1 MNYNETSQ
9 WAADLGSGYS
19 SIRPLGEGGMGT
31 LYRAHKDSL
40 DVDVVIKRVKQK
52 FKGRMD
58 ERAEANILKTLKH
71 KYLPRIYDVIESPSG
86 YVYTIMDMIPGEN
99 MQNYVKT
106 HGPVSQKLAYRWACQ
121 LCEVIAYLHSQVP
134 PILHCDIK
142 PSNIMITP
150 NEDICVI
157 DFNTSLVF
165 SKGVLAIGATP
176 GYAAPEQYTRPGASP
191 DTIETVPLEETMPL
205 RGYKDAF
212 AYQNVRSNKGPSGRG
227 VSNSVTA
234 AQATNAGGYGTISK
248 RTDVYGIGAT
258 LYYAITGQQPGH
270 SLKDVRPITSYK
282 LKFSRSFLLIIARAM
297 KKRQEE
303 RFCDAQE
310 MLRAL
315 QDIHAIDGRYK
326 KVVHSQRVVA
336 AVSLV
341 LAVSGT
347 LAILFGVQRIGVE
360 RYAAYDALVR
370 KGRTAADEMRFDEA
384 EQDLQQAIAIY
395 DDQLEAY
402 VEQAVL
408 LYRQGKYQEC
418 IDAVETTQ
426 SRELKY
432 YSRQSVANLYN
443 VAAEAYYELESY
455 ESAATM
461 YQKAIGYSPDI
472 LSYYQGETTALIQLG
487 DYSGADEVLAE
498 MAKAVPDAEQ
508 SGAYQV
514 VQSELLRKQGDLPDA
529 LDAARKAIGSADGN
543 DQLARAYR
551 LAASICEDIGDS
563 MLSEEINL
571 LNQGI
576 EQLPDGYYNALAG
589 QLASA
594 YIRQAEA
601 TGNPGYQKDALRTY
615 QQLEKNGNT
624 TLEVR
629 LNIAMLQYQ
638 LHDFSKAIDG
648 IFYPYHE
655 DLKDVFQE
663 MPLGNASAMMNQGL
677 SIWKGK
683 WSGKGHATHVSGI
696 IGADFD
702 NGKGICGVAPNAKLY
717 GVDWSD
723 SPLYRTIDKKKPTFG
738 DGSNLYCM
746 KIAMLYL
753 VVEKQCQVINISQSA
768 FGVEVRCNASN
779 NNDDAINVINK
790 FNEEFASFLKYVRE
804 LSKMEF
810 IICKCANNDNNHD
823 LFFSK
828 DADDDFNLPYILHH
842 KKFISISAA
851 RIRNVLRDKAT
862 GQYTIVFTPMISA
875 QNGIMDVFMSA
886 ESQNYEASIVSATCV
901 SCPDLKVSNNR
912 ISNLVFTANQPLRI
926 DIQLDYHDYCSME
939 VKAYGNQV

>member
-19 SIRPLGEGGMGT
+19 AIRPLGEGGMGT

-150 NEDICVI
+150 AGDICVI

-212 AYQNVRSNKGPSGRG
+212 AYQNVRSNKDPSGRG

-297 KKRQEE
+297 MKRQEE

-384 EQDLQQAIAIY
+384 VRY
-395 DDQLEAY
+395 
-402 VEQAVL
+402 
-408 LYRQGKYQEC
+408 
-418 IDAVETTQ
+418 
-426 SRELKY
+426 
-432 YSRQSVANLYN
+432 ANRRRN
-443 VAAEAYYELESY
+443 PDF
-455 ESAATM
+455 SAA
-461 YQKAIGYSPDI
+461 
-472 LSYYQGETTALIQLG
+472 
-487 DYSGADEVLAE
+487 
-498 MAKAVPDAEQ
+498 
-508 SGAYQV
+508 
-514 VQSELLRKQGDLPDA
+514 LR
-529 LDAARKAIGSADGN
+529 R
-543 DQLARAYR
+543 
-551 LAASICEDIGDS
+551 
-563 MLSEEINL
+563 
-571 LNQGI
+571 
-576 EQLPDGYYNALAG
+576 
-589 QLASA
+589 
-594 YIRQAEA
+594 
-601 TGNPGYQKDALRTY
+601 
-615 QQLEKNGNT
+615 
-624 TLEVR
+624 
-629 LNIAMLQYQ
+629 
-638 LHDFSKAIDG
+638 
-648 IFYPYHE
+648 
-655 DLKDVFQE
+655 
-663 MPLGNASAMMNQGL
+663 
-677 SIWKGK
+677 
-683 WSGKGHATHVSGI
+683 
-696 IGADFD
+696 
-702 NGKGICGVAPNAKLY
+702 
-717 GVDWSD
+717 
-723 SPLYRTIDKKKPTFG
+723 
-738 DGSNLYCM
+738 
-746 KIAMLYL
+746 
-753 VVEKQCQVINISQSA
+753 
-768 FGVEVRCNASN
+768 
-779 NNDDAINVINK
+779 
-790 FNEEFASFLKYVRE
+790 
-804 LSKMEF
+804 
-810 IICKCANNDNNHD
+810 
-823 LFFSK
+823 
-828 DADDDFNLPYILHH
+828 
-842 KKFISISAA
+842 
-851 RIRNVLRDKAT
+851 
-862 GQYTIVFTPMISA
+862 
-875 QNGIMDVFMSA
+875 
-886 ESQNYEASIVSATCV
+886 
-901 SCPDLKVSNNR
+901 
-912 ISNLVFTANQPLRI
+912 
-926 DIQLDYHDYCSME
+926 
-939 VKAYGNQV
+939 

>member
-1 MNYNETSQ
+1 MNYNEISQ

-19 SIRPLGEGGMGT
+19 AIRPLGEGGMGT

-150 NEDICVI
+150 AGDICVI

-212 AYQNVRSNKGPSGRG
+212 AYQNVRSNKDPSGRG

-297 KKRQEE
+297 MKRQEE

-370 KGRTAADEMRFDEA
+370 KGRTAAEEMHFDEA
-384 EQDLQQAIAIY
+384 EQDLNQAIAIY

-402 VEQAVL
+402 IEKAVL

-472 LSYYQGETTALIQLG
+472 LSYYQGEATALIQLG

-638 LHDFSKAIDG
+638 LHDFSKAMEMLQALKKD
-648 IFYPYHE
+648 YPKDYRVYKWLAFVQGE
-655 DLKDVFQE
+655 LDLQNGASYTKT
-663 MPLGNASAMMNQGL
+663 LGYYETAAE
-677 SIWKGK
+677 
-683 WSGKGHATHVSGI
+683 
-696 IGADFD
+696 
-702 NGKGICGVAPNAKLY
+702 
-717 GVDWSD
+717 
-723 SPLYRTIDKKKPTFG
+723 LYRAEQA
-738 DGSNLYCM
+738 S
-746 KIAMLYL
+746 
-753 VVEKQCQVINISQSA
+753 
-768 FGVEVRCNASN
+768 GVYDPQMDELDRMARN
-779 NNDDAINVINK
+779 NW
-790 FNEEFASFLKYVRE
+790 
-804 LSKMEF
+804 
-810 IICKCANNDNNHD
+810 
-823 LFFSK
+823 
-828 DADDDFNLPYILHH
+828 
-842 KKFISISAA
+842 
-851 RIRNVLRDKAT
+851 
-862 GQYTIVFTPMISA
+862 Q
-875 QNGIMDVFMSA
+875 
-886 ESQNYEASIVSATCV
+886 
-901 SCPDLKVSNNR
+901 
-912 ISNLVFTANQPLRI
+912 
-926 DIQLDYHDYCSME
+926 
-939 VKAYGNQV
+939 

>member
-1 MNYNETSQ
+1 MCMNYNETSQ

-19 SIRPLGEGGMGT
+19 AIRPLGEGGMGT

-150 NEDICVI
+150 AGDICVI

-212 AYQNVRSNKGPSGRG
+212 AYQNVRSNKDPSGRG

-297 KKRQEE
+297 MKRQEE

-472 LSYYQGETTALIQLG
+472 LSYYQGEATALIQLG

-638 LHDFSKAIDG
+638 LHGFSKAMEMLQALKKD
-648 IFYPYHE
+648 YPKDYRVYKWLAFVQGE
-655 DLKDVFQE
+655 LDLQNGASYTKT
-663 MPLGNASAMMNQGL
+663 LGYYETAAE
-677 SIWKGK
+677 
-683 WSGKGHATHVSGI
+683 
-696 IGADFD
+696 
-702 NGKGICGVAPNAKLY
+702 
-717 GVDWSD
+717 
-723 SPLYRTIDKKKPTFG
+723 LYRAEQA
-738 DGSNLYCM
+738 S
-746 KIAMLYL
+746 
-753 VVEKQCQVINISQSA
+753 
-768 FGVEVRCNASN
+768 GVYDPQMDELDRMARN
-779 NNDDAINVINK
+779 NW
-790 FNEEFASFLKYVRE
+790 
-804 LSKMEF
+804 
-810 IICKCANNDNNHD
+810 
-823 LFFSK
+823 
-828 DADDDFNLPYILHH
+828 
-842 KKFISISAA
+842 
-851 RIRNVLRDKAT
+851 
-862 GQYTIVFTPMISA
+862 Q
-875 QNGIMDVFMSA
+875 
-886 ESQNYEASIVSATCV
+886 
-901 SCPDLKVSNNR
+901 
-912 ISNLVFTANQPLRI
+912 
-926 DIQLDYHDYCSME
+926 
-939 VKAYGNQV
+939 

>member
-19 SIRPLGEGGMGT
+19 AIRPLGEGGMGT

-150 NEDICVI
+150 AGDICVI

-212 AYQNVRSNKGPSGRG
+212 AYQNVRSNKDPSGRG

-297 KKRQEE
+297 MKRQEE

-472 LSYYQGETTALIQLG
+472 LSYYQGEATALIQLG

-638 LHDFSKAIDG
+638 LHDFSKAMEMLQALKKD
-648 IFYPYHE
+648 YPKDYRVYKWLAFVQGE
-655 DLKDVFQE
+655 LDLQNGASYTKK
-663 MPLGNASAMMNQGL
+663 LGYYETAAE
-677 SIWKGK
+677 
-683 WSGKGHATHVSGI
+683 
-696 IGADFD
+696 
-702 NGKGICGVAPNAKLY
+702 
-717 GVDWSD
+717 
-723 SPLYRTIDKKKPTFG
+723 LYRAEQA
-738 DGSNLYCM
+738 S
-746 KIAMLYL
+746 
-753 VVEKQCQVINISQSA
+753 
-768 FGVEVRCNASN
+768 GVYDPQMDELDRMARN
-779 NNDDAINVINK
+779 NW
-790 FNEEFASFLKYVRE
+790 
-804 LSKMEF
+804 
-810 IICKCANNDNNHD
+810 
-823 LFFSK
+823 
-828 DADDDFNLPYILHH
+828 
-842 KKFISISAA
+842 
-851 RIRNVLRDKAT
+851 
-862 GQYTIVFTPMISA
+862 Q
-875 QNGIMDVFMSA
+875 
-886 ESQNYEASIVSATCV
+886 
-901 SCPDLKVSNNR
+901 
-912 ISNLVFTANQPLRI
+912 
-926 DIQLDYHDYCSME
+926 
-939 VKAYGNQV
+939 

>member
-1 MNYNETSQ
+1 MCMNYNETSQ

-19 SIRPLGEGGMGT
+19 AIRPLGEGGMGT

-150 NEDICVI
+150 ADDICVI

-212 AYQNVRSNKGPSGRG
+212 AYQNVRSNKDPSGRG

-258 LYYAITGQQPGH
+258 LYYAITGQQSGH

-472 LSYYQGETTALIQLG
+472 LSYYQGEATALIQLG

-638 LHDFSKAIDG
+638 LHDFSKAMEMLQALKKD
-648 IFYPYHE
+648 YPKDYRVYKWLAFVQGE
-655 DLKDVFQE
+655 LDLQNGASYTKT
-663 MPLGNASAMMNQGL
+663 LGYYETAAE
-677 SIWKGK
+677 
-683 WSGKGHATHVSGI
+683 
-696 IGADFD
+696 
-702 NGKGICGVAPNAKLY
+702 
-717 GVDWSD
+717 
-723 SPLYRTIDKKKPTFG
+723 LYRAEQA
-738 DGSNLYCM
+738 S
-746 KIAMLYL
+746 
-753 VVEKQCQVINISQSA
+753 
-768 FGVEVRCNASN
+768 GVYDPQMDELDRMARN
-779 NNDDAINVINK
+779 NW
-790 FNEEFASFLKYVRE
+790 
-804 LSKMEF
+804 
-810 IICKCANNDNNHD
+810 
-823 LFFSK
+823 
-828 DADDDFNLPYILHH
+828 
-842 KKFISISAA
+842 
-851 RIRNVLRDKAT
+851 
-862 GQYTIVFTPMISA
+862 Q
-875 QNGIMDVFMSA
+875 
-886 ESQNYEASIVSATCV
+886 
-901 SCPDLKVSNNR
+901 
-912 ISNLVFTANQPLRI
+912 
-926 DIQLDYHDYCSME
+926 
-939 VKAYGNQV
+939 

>member
-19 SIRPLGEGGMGT
+19 AIRPLGEGGMGT

-150 NEDICVI
+150 ADDICVI

-212 AYQNVRSNKGPSGRG
+212 AYQNVRSNKDPSGRG

-282 LKFSRSFLLIIARAM
+282 LKFSRSFLLIIARAIM
-297 KKRQEE
+297 KRQEE

-472 LSYYQGETTALIQLG
+472 LSYYQGEATALIQLG

-638 LHDFSKAIDG
+638 LHDFSKAMEMLQALKKD
-648 IFYPYHE
+648 YPKDYRVYKWLAFVQGE
-655 DLKDVFQE
+655 LDLQNGASYTKT
-663 MPLGNASAMMNQGL
+663 LGYYETAAE
-677 SIWKGK
+677 
-683 WSGKGHATHVSGI
+683 
-696 IGADFD
+696 
-702 NGKGICGVAPNAKLY
+702 
-717 GVDWSD
+717 
-723 SPLYRTIDKKKPTFG
+723 LYRAEQA
-738 DGSNLYCM
+738 S
-746 KIAMLYL
+746 
-753 VVEKQCQVINISQSA
+753 
-768 FGVEVRCNASN
+768 GVYDPQMDELDRMARN
-779 NNDDAINVINK
+779 NW
-790 FNEEFASFLKYVRE
+790 
-804 LSKMEF
+804 
-810 IICKCANNDNNHD
+810 
-823 LFFSK
+823 
-828 DADDDFNLPYILHH
+828 
-842 KKFISISAA
+842 
-851 RIRNVLRDKAT
+851 
-862 GQYTIVFTPMISA
+862 Q
-875 QNGIMDVFMSA
+875 
-886 ESQNYEASIVSATCV
+886 
-901 SCPDLKVSNNR
+901 
-912 ISNLVFTANQPLRI
+912 
-926 DIQLDYHDYCSME
+926 
-939 VKAYGNQV
+939 

>member
-19 SIRPLGEGGMGT
+19 AIRPLGEGGMGT

-40 DVDVVIKRVKQK
+40 DVEVVIKRVKQK

-106 HGPVSQKLAYRWACQ
+106 HGPVSQKPAYRWACQ

-150 NEDICVI
+150 AGDICVI

-212 AYQNVRSNKGPSGRG
+212 AYQNVRSNKDPSGRG

-297 KKRQEE
+297 MKRQEE

-472 LSYYQGETTALIQLG
+472 LSYYQGEATALIQLG

-638 LHDFSKAIDG
+638 LHDFSKAMEMLQALKKD
-648 IFYPYHE
+648 YPKDYRVYKWLAFVQGE
-655 DLKDVFQE
+655 LDLQNGASYTKT
-663 MPLGNASAMMNQGL
+663 LGYYETAAE
-677 SIWKGK
+677 
-683 WSGKGHATHVSGI
+683 
-696 IGADFD
+696 
-702 NGKGICGVAPNAKLY
+702 
-717 GVDWSD
+717 
-723 SPLYRTIDKKKPTFG
+723 LYRAEQA
-738 DGSNLYCM
+738 S
-746 KIAMLYL
+746 
-753 VVEKQCQVINISQSA
+753 
-768 FGVEVRCNASN
+768 GVYDPQMDELDRMARN
-779 NNDDAINVINK
+779 NW
-790 FNEEFASFLKYVRE
+790 
-804 LSKMEF
+804 
-810 IICKCANNDNNHD
+810 
-823 LFFSK
+823 
-828 DADDDFNLPYILHH
+828 
-842 KKFISISAA
+842 
-851 RIRNVLRDKAT
+851 
-862 GQYTIVFTPMISA
+862 Q
-875 QNGIMDVFMSA
+875 
-886 ESQNYEASIVSATCV
+886 
-901 SCPDLKVSNNR
+901 
-912 ISNLVFTANQPLRI
+912 
-926 DIQLDYHDYCSME
+926 
-939 VKAYGNQV
+939 

>member
-19 SIRPLGEGGMGT
+19 AIRPLGEGGMGT

-150 NEDICVI
+150 ADDICVI

-212 AYQNVRSNKGPSGRG
+212 AYQNVRSNKDPSGRG

-297 KKRQEE
+297 MKRQEE

-472 LSYYQGETTALIQLG
+472 LSYYQGEATALIQLG

-638 LHDFSKAIDG
+638 LHDFSKAMEMLQALKKD
-648 IFYPYHE
+648 YPKDYRVYKWLAFVQGE
-655 DLKDVFQE
+655 LDLQNGASYTKT
-663 MPLGNASAMMNQGL
+663 LGYYETAAE
-677 SIWKGK
+677 
-683 WSGKGHATHVSGI
+683 
-696 IGADFD
+696 
-702 NGKGICGVAPNAKLY
+702 
-717 GVDWSD
+717 
-723 SPLYRTIDKKKPTFG
+723 LYRAEQA
-738 DGSNLYCM
+738 S
-746 KIAMLYL
+746 
-753 VVEKQCQVINISQSA
+753 
-768 FGVEVRCNASN
+768 GVYDPQMDELDRMARN
-779 NNDDAINVINK
+779 NW
-790 FNEEFASFLKYVRE
+790 
-804 LSKMEF
+804 
-810 IICKCANNDNNHD
+810 
-823 LFFSK
+823 
-828 DADDDFNLPYILHH
+828 
-842 KKFISISAA
+842 
-851 RIRNVLRDKAT
+851 
-862 GQYTIVFTPMISA
+862 Q
-875 QNGIMDVFMSA
+875 
-886 ESQNYEASIVSATCV
+886 
-901 SCPDLKVSNNR
+901 
-912 ISNLVFTANQPLRI
+912 
-926 DIQLDYHDYCSME
+926 
-939 VKAYGNQV
+939 

>member
-1 MNYNETSQ
+1 MCMNYNETSQ

-106 HGPVSQKLAYRWACQ
+106 HGSVSQKLAYRWACQ

-315 QDIHAIDGRYK
+315 QDIHAASLLQTFVGGT
-326 KVVHSQRVVA
+326 VVHHNEPEVLFGLGIDRLDRILQPA
-336 AVSLV
+336 
-341 LAVSGT
+341 LAVDIRDHDSRFIHKYSCISVQVHGNSIAYLHT
-347 LAILFGVQRIGVE
+347 KRNRIPAGCGFGRAKI
-360 RYAAYDALVR
+360 
-370 KGRTAADEMRFDEA
+370 MR
-384 EQDLQQAIAIY
+384 
-395 DDQLEAY
+395 
-402 VEQAVL
+402 
-408 LYRQGKYQEC
+408 
-418 IDAVETTQ
+418 
-426 SRELKY
+426 
-432 YSRQSVANLYN
+432 
-443 VAAEAYYELESY
+443 
-455 ESAATM
+455 
-461 YQKAIGYSPDI
+461 
-472 LSYYQGETTALIQLG
+472 
-487 DYSGADEVLAE
+487 
-498 MAKAVPDAEQ
+498 
-508 SGAYQV
+508 
-514 VQSELLRKQGDLPDA
+514 
-529 LDAARKAIGSADGN
+529 
-543 DQLARAYR
+543 
-551 LAASICEDIGDS
+551 
-563 MLSEEINL
+563 
-571 LNQGI
+571 
-576 EQLPDGYYNALAG
+576 
-589 QLASA
+589 
-594 YIRQAEA
+594 
-601 TGNPGYQKDALRTY
+601 
-615 QQLEKNGNT
+615 
-624 TLEVR
+624 
-629 LNIAMLQYQ
+629 
-638 LHDFSKAIDG
+638 
-648 IFYPYHE
+648 
-655 DLKDVFQE
+655 
-663 MPLGNASAMMNQGL
+663 QGL
-677 SIWKGK
+677 SRCWKE
-683 WSGKGHATHVSGI
+683 WCR
-696 IGADFD
+696 D
-702 NGKGICGVAPNAKLY
+702 PR
-717 GVDWSD
+717 
-723 SPLYRTIDKKKPTFG
+723 RTP
-738 DGSNLYCM
+738 
-746 KIAMLYL
+746 
-753 VVEKQCQVINISQSA
+753 EPPH
-768 FGVEVRCNASN
+768 RW
-779 NNDDAINVINK
+779 
-790 FNEEFASFLKYVRE
+790 E
-804 LSKMEF
+804 L
-810 IICKCANNDNNHD
+810 
-823 LFFSK
+823 
-828 DADDDFNLPYILHH
+828 
-842 KKFISISAA
+842 
-851 RIRNVLRDKAT
+851 R
-862 GQYTIVFTPMISA
+862 
-875 QNGIMDVFMSA
+875 
-886 ESQNYEASIVSATCV
+886 
-901 SCPDLKVSNNR
+901 
-912 ISNLVFTANQPLRI
+912 
-926 DIQLDYHDYCSME
+926 
-939 VKAYGNQV
+939 

>member
-19 SIRPLGEGGMGT
+19 AIRPLGEGGMGT

-150 NEDICVI
+150 AGDICVI

-212 AYQNVRSNKGPSGRG
+212 AYQNVRSNKDPSGRG

-258 LYYAITGQQPGH
+258 LYHAITGQQPGH

-297 KKRQEE
+297 MKRQEE

-472 LSYYQGETTALIQLG
+472 LSYYQGEATALIQLG

-638 LHDFSKAIDG
+638 LHDFSKAMEMLQALKKD
-648 IFYPYHE
+648 YPKDYRVYKWLAFVQGE
-655 DLKDVFQE
+655 LDLQNGASYTKT
-663 MPLGNASAMMNQGL
+663 LGYYETAAE
-677 SIWKGK
+677 
-683 WSGKGHATHVSGI
+683 
-696 IGADFD
+696 
-702 NGKGICGVAPNAKLY
+702 
-717 GVDWSD
+717 
-723 SPLYRTIDKKKPTFG
+723 LYRAEQA
-738 DGSNLYCM
+738 S
-746 KIAMLYL
+746 
-753 VVEKQCQVINISQSA
+753 
-768 FGVEVRCNASN
+768 GVYDPQMDELDRMARN
-779 NNDDAINVINK
+779 NW
-790 FNEEFASFLKYVRE
+790 
-804 LSKMEF
+804 
-810 IICKCANNDNNHD
+810 
-823 LFFSK
+823 
-828 DADDDFNLPYILHH
+828 
-842 KKFISISAA
+842 
-851 RIRNVLRDKAT
+851 
-862 GQYTIVFTPMISA
+862 Q
-875 QNGIMDVFMSA
+875 
-886 ESQNYEASIVSATCV
+886 
-901 SCPDLKVSNNR
+901 
-912 ISNLVFTANQPLRI
+912 
-926 DIQLDYHDYCSME
+926 
-939 VKAYGNQV
+939 

>member
-19 SIRPLGEGGMGT
+19 AIRPLGEGGMGT

-150 NEDICVI
+150 AGDICVI

-212 AYQNVRSNKGPSGRG
+212 AYQNVRSNKDPSGRG

-297 KKRQEE
+297 MKRQEE

-472 LSYYQGETTALIQLG
+472 LSYYQGEATALIQLG

-508 SGAYQV
+508 SGAYRV

-638 LHDFSKAIDG
+638 LHDFSKAMEMLQALKKD
-648 IFYPYHE
+648 YPKDYRVYKWLAFVQGE
-655 DLKDVFQE
+655 LDLQNGASYTKT
-663 MPLGNASAMMNQGL
+663 LGYYETAAE
-677 SIWKGK
+677 
-683 WSGKGHATHVSGI
+683 
-696 IGADFD
+696 
-702 NGKGICGVAPNAKLY
+702 
-717 GVDWSD
+717 
-723 SPLYRTIDKKKPTFG
+723 LYRAEQA
-738 DGSNLYCM
+738 S
-746 KIAMLYL
+746 
-753 VVEKQCQVINISQSA
+753 
-768 FGVEVRCNASN
+768 GVYDPQMDELDRMARN
-779 NNDDAINVINK
+779 NW
-790 FNEEFASFLKYVRE
+790 
-804 LSKMEF
+804 
-810 IICKCANNDNNHD
+810 
-823 LFFSK
+823 
-828 DADDDFNLPYILHH
+828 
-842 KKFISISAA
+842 
-851 RIRNVLRDKAT
+851 
-862 GQYTIVFTPMISA
+862 Q
-875 QNGIMDVFMSA
+875 
-886 ESQNYEASIVSATCV
+886 
-901 SCPDLKVSNNR
+901 
-912 ISNLVFTANQPLRI
+912 
-926 DIQLDYHDYCSME
+926 
-939 VKAYGNQV
+939 

>member
-19 SIRPLGEGGMGT
+19 AIRPLGEGGMGT

-58 ERAEANILKTLKH
+58 ERAESNILKTLKH

-150 NEDICVI
+150 AGDICVI

-212 AYQNVRSNKGPSGRG
+212 AYQNVRSNKDPSGRG

-297 KKRQEE
+297 MKRQEE

-472 LSYYQGETTALIQLG
+472 LSYYQGEATALIQLG

-638 LHDFSKAIDG
+638 LHDFSKAMEMLQALKKD
-648 IFYPYHE
+648 YPKDYRVYKWLAFVQGE
-655 DLKDVFQE
+655 LDLQNGASYTKT
-663 MPLGNASAMMNQGL
+663 LGYYETAAE
-677 SIWKGK
+677 
-683 WSGKGHATHVSGI
+683 
-696 IGADFD
+696 
-702 NGKGICGVAPNAKLY
+702 
-717 GVDWSD
+717 
-723 SPLYRTIDKKKPTFG
+723 LYRAEQA
-738 DGSNLYCM
+738 S
-746 KIAMLYL
+746 
-753 VVEKQCQVINISQSA
+753 
-768 FGVEVRCNASN
+768 GVYDPQMDELDRMARN
-779 NNDDAINVINK
+779 NW
-790 FNEEFASFLKYVRE
+790 
-804 LSKMEF
+804 
-810 IICKCANNDNNHD
+810 
-823 LFFSK
+823 
-828 DADDDFNLPYILHH
+828 
-842 KKFISISAA
+842 
-851 RIRNVLRDKAT
+851 
-862 GQYTIVFTPMISA
+862 Q
-875 QNGIMDVFMSA
+875 
-886 ESQNYEASIVSATCV
+886 
-901 SCPDLKVSNNR
+901 
-912 ISNLVFTANQPLRI
+912 
-926 DIQLDYHDYCSME
+926 
-939 VKAYGNQV
+939 

>member
-1 MNYNETSQ
+1 MCMNYNEISQ

-19 SIRPLGEGGMGT
+19 AIRPLGEGGMGT

-150 NEDICVI
+150 AGDICVI

-212 AYQNVRSNKGPSGRG
+212 AYQNVRSNKDPSGRG

-297 KKRQEE
+297 MKRQEE

-472 LSYYQGETTALIQLG
+472 LSYYQGEATALIQLG

-638 LHDFSKAIDG
+638 LHDFSKAMEMLQTLKKD
-648 IFYPYHE
+648 YPKDYRVYKWLAFVQGE
-655 DLKDVFQE
+655 LDLQNGASYTKT
-663 MPLGNASAMMNQGL
+663 LGYYETAAE
-677 SIWKGK
+677 
-683 WSGKGHATHVSGI
+683 
-696 IGADFD
+696 
-702 NGKGICGVAPNAKLY
+702 
-717 GVDWSD
+717 
-723 SPLYRTIDKKKPTFG
+723 LYRAEQA
-738 DGSNLYCM
+738 S
-746 KIAMLYL
+746 
-753 VVEKQCQVINISQSA
+753 
-768 FGVEVRCNASN
+768 GVYDPQMDELDRMARN
-779 NNDDAINVINK
+779 NW
-790 FNEEFASFLKYVRE
+790 
-804 LSKMEF
+804 
-810 IICKCANNDNNHD
+810 
-823 LFFSK
+823 
-828 DADDDFNLPYILHH
+828 
-842 KKFISISAA
+842 
-851 RIRNVLRDKAT
+851 
-862 GQYTIVFTPMISA
+862 Q
-875 QNGIMDVFMSA
+875 
-886 ESQNYEASIVSATCV
+886 
-901 SCPDLKVSNNR
+901 
-912 ISNLVFTANQPLRI
+912 
-926 DIQLDYHDYCSME
+926 
-939 VKAYGNQV
+939 

>member
-1 MNYNETSQ
+1 MCMNYNETSQ

-19 SIRPLGEGGMGT
+19 AIRPLGEGGMGT

-150 NEDICVI
+150 ADDICVI

-212 AYQNVRSNKGPSGRG
+212 AYQNVRSNKDPSGRG

-297 KKRQEE
+297 MKRQEE

-326 KVVHSQRVVA
+326 KLVHSQRVVA

-472 LSYYQGETTALIQLG
+472 LSYYQGEATALIQLG

-638 LHDFSKAIDG
+638 LHDFSKAMEMLQALKKD
-648 IFYPYHE
+648 YPKDYRVYKWLAFVQGE
-655 DLKDVFQE
+655 LDLQNGASYTKT
-663 MPLGNASAMMNQGL
+663 LGYYETAAE
-677 SIWKGK
+677 
-683 WSGKGHATHVSGI
+683 
-696 IGADFD
+696 
-702 NGKGICGVAPNAKLY
+702 
-717 GVDWSD
+717 
-723 SPLYRTIDKKKPTFG
+723 LYRAEQA
-738 DGSNLYCM
+738 S
-746 KIAMLYL
+746 
-753 VVEKQCQVINISQSA
+753 
-768 FGVEVRCNASN
+768 GVYDPQMDELDRMARN
-779 NNDDAINVINK
+779 NW
-790 FNEEFASFLKYVRE
+790 
-804 LSKMEF
+804 
-810 IICKCANNDNNHD
+810 
-823 LFFSK
+823 
-828 DADDDFNLPYILHH
+828 
-842 KKFISISAA
+842 
-851 RIRNVLRDKAT
+851 
-862 GQYTIVFTPMISA
+862 Q
-875 QNGIMDVFMSA
+875 
-886 ESQNYEASIVSATCV
+886 
-901 SCPDLKVSNNR
+901 
-912 ISNLVFTANQPLRI
+912 
-926 DIQLDYHDYCSME
+926 
-939 VKAYGNQV
+939 

>member
-297 KKRQEE
+297 MKRQEE

-455 ESAATM
+455 ESAAMM

-472 LSYYQGETTALIQLG
+472 LSYYQGEATALIQLG

-498 MAKAVPDAEQ
+498 MVKAVPDAEQ
-508 SGAYQV
+508 SGAYRV

-576 EQLPDGYYNALAG
+576 EQLPDGYYNVLAG

-638 LHDFSKAIDG
+638 LHDFSKAMEMLQALKNDCPKDYRVYKWLAFVQG
-648 IFYPYHE
+648 E
-655 DLKDVFQE
+655 LDLQNGASYTKT
-663 MPLGNASAMMNQGL
+663 LGYYETAAE
-677 SIWKGK
+677 
-683 WSGKGHATHVSGI
+683 
-696 IGADFD
+696 
-702 NGKGICGVAPNAKLY
+702 
-717 GVDWSD
+717 
-723 SPLYRTIDKKKPTFG
+723 LYRAEQA
-738 DGSNLYCM
+738 S
-746 KIAMLYL
+746 
-753 VVEKQCQVINISQSA
+753 
-768 FGVEVRCNASN
+768 GVYDPQMDELDRMARN
-779 NNDDAINVINK
+779 NW
-790 FNEEFASFLKYVRE
+790 
-804 LSKMEF
+804 
-810 IICKCANNDNNHD
+810 
-823 LFFSK
+823 
-828 DADDDFNLPYILHH
+828 
-842 KKFISISAA
+842 
-851 RIRNVLRDKAT
+851 
-862 GQYTIVFTPMISA
+862 Q
-875 QNGIMDVFMSA
+875 
-886 ESQNYEASIVSATCV
+886 
-901 SCPDLKVSNNR
+901 
-912 ISNLVFTANQPLRI
+912 
-926 DIQLDYHDYCSME
+926 
-939 VKAYGNQV
+939 

>member
-1 MNYNETSQ
+1 MNYNEISQ

-19 SIRPLGEGGMGT
+19 AIRPLGEGGMGT

-106 HGPVSQKLAYRWACQ
+106 HGPVSQKLAYRWAWQ

-150 NEDICVI
+150 AGDICVI

-212 AYQNVRSNKGPSGRG
+212 AYQNVRSNKDPSGRG

-297 KKRQEE
+297 MKRQEE

-472 LSYYQGETTALIQLG
+472 LSYYQGEATALIQLG

-638 LHDFSKAIDG
+638 LHDFSKAM
-648 IFYPYHE
+648 E
-655 DLKDVFQE
+655 MLQALKKIT
-663 MPLGNASAMMNQGL
+663 PRTTGC
-677 SIWKGK
+677 I
-683 WSGKGHATHVSGI
+683 
-696 IGADFD
+696 
-702 NGKGICGVAPNAKLY
+702 NG
-717 GVDWSD
+717 
-723 SPLYRTIDKKKPTFG
+723 SPLFRANLICRTEHPTRKRW
-738 DGSNLYCM
+738 DITKRLLN
-746 KIAMLYL
+746 
-753 VVEKQCQVINISQSA
+753 
-768 FGVEVRCNASN
+768 
-779 NNDDAINVINK
+779 
-790 FNEEFASFLKYVRE
+790 
-804 LSKMEF
+804 
-810 IICKCANNDNNHD
+810 
-823 LFFSK
+823 
-828 DADDDFNLPYILHH
+828 
-842 KKFISISAA
+842 
-851 RIRNVLRDKAT
+851 
-862 GQYTIVFTPMISA
+862 
-875 QNGIMDVFMSA
+875 
-886 ESQNYEASIVSATCV
+886 SIVQSRHLACMTRRWM
-901 SCPDLKVSNNR
+901 SW
-912 ISNLVFTANQPLRI
+912 TAWHGTTGSKKRWR
-926 DIQLDYHDYCSME
+926 
-939 VKAYGNQV
+939 K

>member
-19 SIRPLGEGGMGT
+19 AIRPLGEGGMGT

-150 NEDICVI
+150 ADDICVI

-212 AYQNVRSNKGPSGRG
+212 AYQNVRSNKDPSGRG

-297 KKRQEE
+297 MKRQEE

-426 SRELKY
+426 SRELRY

-472 LSYYQGETTALIQLG
+472 LSYYQGEATALIQLG

-638 LHDFSKAIDG
+638 LHDFSKAMEMLQALKKD
-648 IFYPYHE
+648 YPKDYRVYKWLAFVQGE
-655 DLKDVFQE
+655 LDLQNGASYTKT
-663 MPLGNASAMMNQGL
+663 LGYYETAAE
-677 SIWKGK
+677 
-683 WSGKGHATHVSGI
+683 
-696 IGADFD
+696 
-702 NGKGICGVAPNAKLY
+702 
-717 GVDWSD
+717 
-723 SPLYRTIDKKKPTFG
+723 LYRAEQA
-738 DGSNLYCM
+738 S
-746 KIAMLYL
+746 
-753 VVEKQCQVINISQSA
+753 
-768 FGVEVRCNASN
+768 GVYDPQMDELDRMARN
-779 NNDDAINVINK
+779 NW
-790 FNEEFASFLKYVRE
+790 
-804 LSKMEF
+804 
-810 IICKCANNDNNHD
+810 
-823 LFFSK
+823 
-828 DADDDFNLPYILHH
+828 
-842 KKFISISAA
+842 
-851 RIRNVLRDKAT
+851 
-862 GQYTIVFTPMISA
+862 Q
-875 QNGIMDVFMSA
+875 
-886 ESQNYEASIVSATCV
+886 
-901 SCPDLKVSNNR
+901 
-912 ISNLVFTANQPLRI
+912 
-926 DIQLDYHDYCSME
+926 
-939 VKAYGNQV
+939 

>member
-1 MNYNETSQ
+1 MCMNYNETSQ

-19 SIRPLGEGGMGT
+19 AIRPLGEGGMGT

-150 NEDICVI
+150 ADDICVI

-212 AYQNVRSNKGPSGRG
+212 AYQNVRSNKDPSGRG

-297 KKRQEE
+297 MKRQEE

-472 LSYYQGETTALIQLG
+472 LSYYQGEATALIQLG

-638 LHDFSKAIDG
+638 LHDFSKAMEMLQALKKD
-648 IFYPYHE
+648 YPKDSRVYKWLAFVQGE
-655 DLKDVFQE
+655 LDLQNGASYTKT
-663 MPLGNASAMMNQGL
+663 LGYYETAAE
-677 SIWKGK
+677 
-683 WSGKGHATHVSGI
+683 
-696 IGADFD
+696 
-702 NGKGICGVAPNAKLY
+702 
-717 GVDWSD
+717 
-723 SPLYRTIDKKKPTFG
+723 LYRAEQA
-738 DGSNLYCM
+738 S
-746 KIAMLYL
+746 
-753 VVEKQCQVINISQSA
+753 
-768 FGVEVRCNASN
+768 GVYDPQMDELDRMARN
-779 NNDDAINVINK
+779 NW
-790 FNEEFASFLKYVRE
+790 
-804 LSKMEF
+804 
-810 IICKCANNDNNHD
+810 
-823 LFFSK
+823 
-828 DADDDFNLPYILHH
+828 
-842 KKFISISAA
+842 
-851 RIRNVLRDKAT
+851 
-862 GQYTIVFTPMISA
+862 Q
-875 QNGIMDVFMSA
+875 
-886 ESQNYEASIVSATCV
+886 
-901 SCPDLKVSNNR
+901 
-912 ISNLVFTANQPLRI
+912 
-926 DIQLDYHDYCSME
+926 
-939 VKAYGNQV
+939 

>member
-1 MNYNETSQ
+1 MCMNYNETSQ

-19 SIRPLGEGGMGT
+19 AIRPLGEGGMGT

-71 KYLPRIYDVIESPSG
+71 KYLPRIYDVIESSSG

-150 NEDICVI
+150 AGDICVI

-212 AYQNVRSNKGPSGRG
+212 AYQNVRSNKDPSGRG

-297 KKRQEE
+297 MKRQEE

-472 LSYYQGETTALIQLG
+472 LSYYQGEATALIQLG

-638 LHDFSKAIDG
+638 LHDFSKAMEMLQALKKD
-648 IFYPYHE
+648 YPKDYRVYKWLAFVQGE
-655 DLKDVFQE
+655 LDLQNGASYTKT
-663 MPLGNASAMMNQGL
+663 LGYYETAAE
-677 SIWKGK
+677 
-683 WSGKGHATHVSGI
+683 
-696 IGADFD
+696 
-702 NGKGICGVAPNAKLY
+702 
-717 GVDWSD
+717 
-723 SPLYRTIDKKKPTFG
+723 LYRAEQA
-738 DGSNLYCM
+738 S
-746 KIAMLYL
+746 
-753 VVEKQCQVINISQSA
+753 
-768 FGVEVRCNASN
+768 GVYDPQMDELDRMARN
-779 NNDDAINVINK
+779 NW
-790 FNEEFASFLKYVRE
+790 
-804 LSKMEF
+804 
-810 IICKCANNDNNHD
+810 
-823 LFFSK
+823 
-828 DADDDFNLPYILHH
+828 
-842 KKFISISAA
+842 
-851 RIRNVLRDKAT
+851 
-862 GQYTIVFTPMISA
+862 Q
-875 QNGIMDVFMSA
+875 
-886 ESQNYEASIVSATCV
+886 
-901 SCPDLKVSNNR
+901 
-912 ISNLVFTANQPLRI
+912 
-926 DIQLDYHDYCSME
+926 
-939 VKAYGNQV
+939 

>member
-212 AYQNVRSNKGPSGRG
+212 AYQNVRSNKDPSGRG

-258 LYYAITGQQPGH
+258 LYYAITGQRPGH

-297 KKRQEE
+297 MKRQEE
-303 RFCDAQE
+303 RFYDAQE

-472 LSYYQGETTALIQLG
+472 LSYYQGEATALIQLG

-638 LHDFSKAIDG
+638 LHDFSKAMEMLQALKKD
-648 IFYPYHE
+648 YPKDYRVYKWLAFVQGE
-655 DLKDVFQE
+655 LDLQNGASYTKT
-663 MPLGNASAMMNQGL
+663 LGYYETAAE
-677 SIWKGK
+677 
-683 WSGKGHATHVSGI
+683 
-696 IGADFD
+696 
-702 NGKGICGVAPNAKLY
+702 
-717 GVDWSD
+717 
-723 SPLYRTIDKKKPTFG
+723 LYRAEQA
-738 DGSNLYCM
+738 S
-746 KIAMLYL
+746 
-753 VVEKQCQVINISQSA
+753 
-768 FGVEVRCNASN
+768 GVYDPQMDELDRMARN
-779 NNDDAINVINK
+779 NW
-790 FNEEFASFLKYVRE
+790 
-804 LSKMEF
+804 
-810 IICKCANNDNNHD
+810 
-823 LFFSK
+823 
-828 DADDDFNLPYILHH
+828 
-842 KKFISISAA
+842 
-851 RIRNVLRDKAT
+851 
-862 GQYTIVFTPMISA
+862 Q
-875 QNGIMDVFMSA
+875 
-886 ESQNYEASIVSATCV
+886 
-901 SCPDLKVSNNR
+901 
-912 ISNLVFTANQPLRI
+912 
-926 DIQLDYHDYCSME
+926 
-939 VKAYGNQV
+939 

>member
-1 MNYNETSQ
+1 MNYNEISQ

-19 SIRPLGEGGMGT
+19 AIRPLGEGGMGT

-150 NEDICVI
+150 AGDICVI

-212 AYQNVRSNKGPSGRG
+212 AYQNVRSNKDPSGRG

-297 KKRQEE
+297 MKRQEE
-303 RFCDAQE
+303 RFCNAQE

-402 VEQAVL
+402 VEQVVL

-472 LSYYQGETTALIQLG
+472 LSYYQGEATALIQLG

-638 LHDFSKAIDG
+638 LHDFSKAMEMLQALKKD
-648 IFYPYHE
+648 YPKDYRVYKWLAFVQGE
-655 DLKDVFQE
+655 LDLQNGASYTKT
-663 MPLGNASAMMNQGL
+663 LGYYETAAE
-677 SIWKGK
+677 
-683 WSGKGHATHVSGI
+683 
-696 IGADFD
+696 
-702 NGKGICGVAPNAKLY
+702 
-717 GVDWSD
+717 
-723 SPLYRTIDKKKPTFG
+723 LYRAEQA
-738 DGSNLYCM
+738 S
-746 KIAMLYL
+746 
-753 VVEKQCQVINISQSA
+753 
-768 FGVEVRCNASN
+768 GVYDPQMDELDRMARN
-779 NNDDAINVINK
+779 NW
-790 FNEEFASFLKYVRE
+790 
-804 LSKMEF
+804 
-810 IICKCANNDNNHD
+810 
-823 LFFSK
+823 
-828 DADDDFNLPYILHH
+828 
-842 KKFISISAA
+842 
-851 RIRNVLRDKAT
+851 
-862 GQYTIVFTPMISA
+862 Q
-875 QNGIMDVFMSA
+875 
-886 ESQNYEASIVSATCV
+886 
-901 SCPDLKVSNNR
+901 
-912 ISNLVFTANQPLRI
+912 
-926 DIQLDYHDYCSME
+926 
-939 VKAYGNQV
+939 

>member
-1 MNYNETSQ
+1 MCMNYNEISQ

-19 SIRPLGEGGMGT
+19 AIRPLGEGGMGT

-150 NEDICVI
+150 AGDICVI

-212 AYQNVRSNKGPSGRG
+212 AYQNVRSNKDPSGRG

-297 KKRQEE
+297 MKRQEE

-384 EQDLQQAIAIY
+384 EQDLLQAIAIY

-472 LSYYQGETTALIQLG
+472 LSYYQGEATALIQLG

-638 LHDFSKAIDG
+638 LHDFSKAMEMLQALKKD
-648 IFYPYHE
+648 YPKDYRVYKWLAFVQGE
-655 DLKDVFQE
+655 LDLQNGASYTKT
-663 MPLGNASAMMNQGL
+663 LGYYETAAE
-677 SIWKGK
+677 
-683 WSGKGHATHVSGI
+683 
-696 IGADFD
+696 
-702 NGKGICGVAPNAKLY
+702 
-717 GVDWSD
+717 
-723 SPLYRTIDKKKPTFG
+723 LYRAEQA
-738 DGSNLYCM
+738 S
-746 KIAMLYL
+746 
-753 VVEKQCQVINISQSA
+753 
-768 FGVEVRCNASN
+768 GVYDPQMDELDRMARN
-779 NNDDAINVINK
+779 NW
-790 FNEEFASFLKYVRE
+790 
-804 LSKMEF
+804 
-810 IICKCANNDNNHD
+810 
-823 LFFSK
+823 
-828 DADDDFNLPYILHH
+828 
-842 KKFISISAA
+842 
-851 RIRNVLRDKAT
+851 
-862 GQYTIVFTPMISA
+862 Q
-875 QNGIMDVFMSA
+875 
-886 ESQNYEASIVSATCV
+886 
-901 SCPDLKVSNNR
+901 
-912 ISNLVFTANQPLRI
+912 
-926 DIQLDYHDYCSME
+926 
-939 VKAYGNQV
+939 

>member
-19 SIRPLGEGGMGT
+19 AIRPLGEGGMGT

-86 YVYTIMDMIPGEN
+86 YVYTLMDMIPGEN

-150 NEDICVI
+150 ADDICVI

-212 AYQNVRSNKGPSGRG
+212 AYQNVRSNKDPSGRG

-297 KKRQEE
+297 MKRQEE

-472 LSYYQGETTALIQLG
+472 LSYYQGEATALIQLG

-638 LHDFSKAIDG
+638 LHDFSKAMEMLQALKKD
-648 IFYPYHE
+648 YPKDYRVYKWLAFVQGE
-655 DLKDVFQE
+655 LDLQNGASYTKT
-663 MPLGNASAMMNQGL
+663 LGYYETAAE
-677 SIWKGK
+677 
-683 WSGKGHATHVSGI
+683 
-696 IGADFD
+696 
-702 NGKGICGVAPNAKLY
+702 
-717 GVDWSD
+717 
-723 SPLYRTIDKKKPTFG
+723 LYRAEQA
-738 DGSNLYCM
+738 S
-746 KIAMLYL
+746 
-753 VVEKQCQVINISQSA
+753 
-768 FGVEVRCNASN
+768 GVYDPQMDELDRMARN
-779 NNDDAINVINK
+779 NW
-790 FNEEFASFLKYVRE
+790 
-804 LSKMEF
+804 
-810 IICKCANNDNNHD
+810 
-823 LFFSK
+823 
-828 DADDDFNLPYILHH
+828 
-842 KKFISISAA
+842 
-851 RIRNVLRDKAT
+851 
-862 GQYTIVFTPMISA
+862 Q
-875 QNGIMDVFMSA
+875 
-886 ESQNYEASIVSATCV
+886 
-901 SCPDLKVSNNR
+901 
-912 ISNLVFTANQPLRI
+912 
-926 DIQLDYHDYCSME
+926 
-939 VKAYGNQV
+939 

>member
-19 SIRPLGEGGMGT
+19 AIRPLGEGGMGT

-150 NEDICVI
+150 AGDICVI

-176 GYAAPEQYTRPGASP
+176 GYASPEQYTRPGASP

-212 AYQNVRSNKGPSGRG
+212 AYQNVRSNKDPSGRG

-297 KKRQEE
+297 MKRQEE

-472 LSYYQGETTALIQLG
+472 LSYYQGEATALIQLG

-638 LHDFSKAIDG
+638 LHDFSKAMEMLQALKKD
-648 IFYPYHE
+648 YPKDYRVYKWLAFVQGE
-655 DLKDVFQE
+655 LDLQNGASYTKT
-663 MPLGNASAMMNQGL
+663 LGYYETAAE
-677 SIWKGK
+677 
-683 WSGKGHATHVSGI
+683 
-696 IGADFD
+696 
-702 NGKGICGVAPNAKLY
+702 
-717 GVDWSD
+717 
-723 SPLYRTIDKKKPTFG
+723 LYRAEQA
-738 DGSNLYCM
+738 S
-746 KIAMLYL
+746 
-753 VVEKQCQVINISQSA
+753 
-768 FGVEVRCNASN
+768 GVYDPQMDELDRMARN
-779 NNDDAINVINK
+779 NW
-790 FNEEFASFLKYVRE
+790 
-804 LSKMEF
+804 
-810 IICKCANNDNNHD
+810 
-823 LFFSK
+823 
-828 DADDDFNLPYILHH
+828 
-842 KKFISISAA
+842 
-851 RIRNVLRDKAT
+851 
-862 GQYTIVFTPMISA
+862 Q
-875 QNGIMDVFMSA
+875 
-886 ESQNYEASIVSATCV
+886 
-901 SCPDLKVSNNR
+901 
-912 ISNLVFTANQPLRI
+912 
-926 DIQLDYHDYCSME
+926 
-939 VKAYGNQV
+939 

>member
-19 SIRPLGEGGMGT
+19 AIRPLGEGGMGT

-150 NEDICVI
+150 ADDICVI

-212 AYQNVRSNKGPSGRG
+212 AYQNVRSNKDPSGRG

-297 KKRQEE
+297 MKRQEE

-472 LSYYQGETTALIQLG
+472 LSYYQGEATALIQLG

-615 QQLEKNGNT
+615 QQLEENGNT
-624 TLEVR
+624 TVEVG

-638 LHDFSKAIDG
+638 LHDFSKAMEMLQALKKD
-648 IFYPYHE
+648 YPKDYRVYKWLAFVQGE
-655 DLKDVFQE
+655 LDLQNGASYTKT
-663 MPLGNASAMMNQGL
+663 LGYYETAAE
-677 SIWKGK
+677 
-683 WSGKGHATHVSGI
+683 
-696 IGADFD
+696 
-702 NGKGICGVAPNAKLY
+702 
-717 GVDWSD
+717 
-723 SPLYRTIDKKKPTFG
+723 LYRAEQA
-738 DGSNLYCM
+738 S
-746 KIAMLYL
+746 
-753 VVEKQCQVINISQSA
+753 
-768 FGVEVRCNASN
+768 GVYDPQMDELDRMARN
-779 NNDDAINVINK
+779 NW
-790 FNEEFASFLKYVRE
+790 
-804 LSKMEF
+804 
-810 IICKCANNDNNHD
+810 
-823 LFFSK
+823 
-828 DADDDFNLPYILHH
+828 
-842 KKFISISAA
+842 
-851 RIRNVLRDKAT
+851 
-862 GQYTIVFTPMISA
+862 Q
-875 QNGIMDVFMSA
+875 
-886 ESQNYEASIVSATCV
+886 
-901 SCPDLKVSNNR
+901 
-912 ISNLVFTANQPLRI
+912 
-926 DIQLDYHDYCSME
+926 
-939 VKAYGNQV
+939 